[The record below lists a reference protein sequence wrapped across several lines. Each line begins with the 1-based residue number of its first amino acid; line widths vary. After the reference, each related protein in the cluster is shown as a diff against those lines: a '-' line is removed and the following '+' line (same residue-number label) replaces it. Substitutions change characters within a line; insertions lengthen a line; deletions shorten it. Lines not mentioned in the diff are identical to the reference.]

1 MVIREH
7 DANWHDY
14 PPMEVG
20 WKAQSRA
27 QGGIRYAVFRRLQPP
42 APAWRLVLSP
52 CGPVPHEPGW
62 NRNPHRRPGSNNT
75 AQDFLSKHESRH
87 CSPLRA
93 SRHWLPILERYDK
106 VSSQWR
112 RAAARK
118 QSRRC
123 GLADWRVLKFLPLE
137 NGSRES
143 SLDRLRSLTDV
154 HGNIAVNV
162 SRLGSAFP

>member
-1 MVIREH
+1 MVICEH
-7 DANWHDY
+7 DANWHGY

-20 WKAQSRA
+20 WKAQFRA
-27 QGGIRYAVFRRLQPP
+27 QGGIRYAVFRRLQSP

-87 CSPLRA
+87 CLPSHV
-93 SRHWLPILERYDK
+93 SRHWSALLERCDRELF
-106 VSSQWR
+106 QWWWTVV
-112 RAAARK
+112 RK
-118 QSRRC
+118 LLHRC
-123 GLADWRVLKFLPLE
+123 GSADWLVSKLLPLE

-143 SLDRLRSLTDV
+143 SQDHLGSSAEV
-154 HGNIAVNV
+154 HGNTVVNV
-162 SRLGSAFP
+162 SQLGS